1 MKKSILISAV
11 LSFAVFGQGQSNK
24 DDAPFVLNGH
34 TWASKQSFIDS
45 GARCGS
51 KNFNDDEAQDE
62 EEKLKGALKKLGR
75 LPGAALTV
83 SYPVT
88 IPVHFHVI
96 KKSPTEGVVTPQQI
110 NDQITVLNNAYAASG
125 FQFALATSHEV
136 INATWYTVNYGSATE
151 KQMKTALRVGGAQA
165 LNIYTANLG
174 GGLLGWATFP
184 SSYSGS
190 PSMDGVVMLYS
201 SIPGGTAAPYNLG
214 DTATHEIGHW
224 LGLYHTFQGGCKDGA
239 NQGDLIG
246 DTPAEKS
253 ANYGCPVTRD
263 SCPRNAGLDPIQ
275 NFMDY
280 TDDACM
286 NTFTPAQGVRMR
298 DQWAAYRAGN

>member
-1 MKKSILISAV
+1 MKQLLLTGALLGLV
-11 LSFAVFGQGQSNK
+11 VYGQGQPNK
-24 DDAPFVLNGH
+24 DEGPFVLNGYS
-34 TWASKQSFIDS
+34 WASKQSFIDS

-51 KNFNDDEAQDE
+51 KTFNDDEAQDE

-75 LPGAALTV
+75 VPGAALTV

-88 IPVHFHVI
+88 IPVHFHI
-96 KKSPTEGVVTPQQI
+96 ILKSPSEGVVSLQQM
-110 NDQITVLNNAYAASG
+110 NDQITVLNNAYASSG
-125 FQFALATSHEV
+125 FQFSLASYHNV
-136 INATWYTVNYGSATE
+136 VNATWYTVNYGSAAE
-151 KQMKTALRVGGAQA
+151 KQMKEALRVGGAEA

-184 SSYSGS
+184 SSYAGS

-201 SIPGGTAAPYNLG
+201 SVPGGTAAPYNLG

-224 LGLYHTFQGGCKDGA
+224 LGLYHTFQGGCKDGP
-239 NQGDLIG
+239 NQGDLIA

-253 ANYGCPVTRD
+253 ATYGCPATRD
-263 SCPRNAGLDPIQ
+263 SCPRNAGVDPIQ

-286 NTFTPAQGVRMR
+286 DRFSPLQGTRMR